1 MEKLTDRKIEKA
13 LYLKGLLE
21 KAEEAKKRGEK
32 LKFAEECGVSI
43 SSLNRLKQRYV
54 KEGFSGLIDKRNGN
68 PDRNKE
74 AQEIVKKKILE
85 TGLKGAKL
93 RKALISDGA
102 DPKKLYTE
110 RHIYRIVAEYKK
122 ELEQV
127 GIDTDFKKLDR
138 ELQYSTNEF
147 PTKGT

>member
-1 MEKLTDRKIEKA
+1 MEMEEITDKKIDKA
-13 LYLKGLLE
+13 LHYKELLDR
-21 KAEEAKKRGEK
+21 AEEAKKRGEN

-43 SSLNRLKQRYV
+43 SSLNRLKRRYD

-74 AQEIVKKKILE
+74 ALEIVKKKFLD
-85 TGLKGAKL
+85 TGLNGEKI

-102 DPKKLYTE
+102 NPNKLYTE

-122 ELEQV
+122 ELQQV
-127 GIDTDFKKLDR
+127 GIDADLKKTRLR
-138 ELQYSTNEF
+138 VAIS
-147 PTKGT
+147 K